1 MQRYLVYLAGSLA
14 ILMVLAC
21 GCTSSSASAE
31 PAPAPVAAAPSGTV
45 PAAGAASAAHSL
57 TLKVGDLTP
66 SAQLPDIHTC
76 KGASESPGVAW
87 DGIPEGTKSLVLILD
102 DPDAPT
108 GTFTHWI
115 LYNIPPAK
123 GSLAPGQTNAKVLAN
138 GAQQGDTS
146 AGFRGYYPV
155 CPPIGSSHHYVFSL
169 YAVDMDI
176 AQPTANRE
184 SIDWALDGHTIAKT
198 ELVTTFTR

>member
-1 MQRYLVYLAGSLA
+1 MQRYPVYLACSLV
-14 ILMVLAC
+14 ILLVLAC
-21 GCTSSSASAE
+21 GCTTSSASAE
-31 PAPAPVAAAPSGTV
+31 MAPAAAAPSGTV
-45 PAAGAASAAHSL
+45 PAASTASATNSL
-57 TLKVGDLTP
+57 TLKVGNLAP
-66 SAQLPDIHTC
+66 GSQLPDIHTC
-76 KGASESPGVAW
+76 KGASESPGLAW
-87 DGIPEGTKSLVLILD
+87 GGIPEGTKSLVLILD
-102 DPDAPT
+102 DPDASG

-115 LYNIPPAK
+115 LYNIPPEK

-146 AGFRGYYPV
+146 AGSRGYYPV
-155 CPPIGSSHHYVFSL
+155 CPPIGSTHRYVFSL
-169 YAVDMDI
+169 YAVDMEI